1 VVAKRFIDGLHH
13 AWDPWHHVSLPICV
27 QRDFPWQGGMLA
39 QGSRVRR
46 FHLNAKLA
54 LFRFAKFDHALLA
67 VIIVVRVIFVILV
80 LRFGLL
86 IAMRLMIPIFLILVT
101 FLIVGL
107 LIPMALMIIIF
118 VTVLGALTKLV
129 ITMVLMILL

>member
-1 VVAKRFIDGLHH
+1 
-13 AWDPWHHVSLPICV
+13 VSLPICV

-67 VIIVVRVIFVILV
+67 VIIVVRVIIMILA
-80 LRFGLL
+80 LSFCLL
-86 IAMRLMIPIFLILVT
+86 ITMRLMIPIFLILMT
-101 FLIVGL
+101 CRIVGL

-118 VTVLGALTKLV
+118 VTVVGALSKLF
-129 ITMVLMILL
+129 ITMALMILL